1 MKRSSSWYLP
11 GCLWIFII
19 NYMTAS
25 YLPRRLEDEGEI
37 EERED
42 EPIKNEERKMR
53 SYQRL
58 NGMKG

>member
-1 MKRSSSWYLP
+1 
-11 GCLWIFII
+11 
-19 NYMTAS
+19 MTAS